1 MEIYLRHAFTTV
13 HLFITMICSKQ
24 LVYSDNFHKQKI
36 SECQDNTADCSA
48 GHGEPRNIRLSL
60 PRINGVKVGH
70 FQDMEL
76 TEGTKHTV
84 RTLSLQ
90 PPVFEISNFF
100 TDEECEMIIDLAQ
113 EKGMS
118 ETPLTQDNDQSD
130 NTDSIEDKFKAWDKN
145 EDKFIDKTEAIHIS
159 EKRNTYLREDDV
171 QEMFAALNLDQ
182 DKDGK
187 LSMKEL
193 EKTSLKDLNAYFDK
207 EKLAKPRLRSH
218 NSQQVWLWHDEDE
231 LLQYEGLLEDYH
243 DRLQQL
249 TKLPRP
255 IIEQSEPVQV
265 VHYKEQGHYHCHH
278 DSQAISHDKPCC
290 MYGSSDCRLCRYLTI
305 VVFLN
310 DVDEGGECAFPLADN
325 TTFSWQAW
333 SNESIQSCNMVKHC
347 DKSNLVI
354 KPQKGKALL
363 WYNHLYDGSRR
374 WLGELDPLS
383 YQGSCHVQKGE
394 KWVAKIWVNI
404 NGDGKEELRAWK
416 MGHNWLAR
424 NNYNKEIVNA
434 LHSEIHEKTG
444 VENKYTRDMNKNI
457 AMDVKNEDLSKVD
470 VHTVKEENTKSG
482 VNQLSSSDTSDSDE
496 EASVVNV
503 DDVPELAPKSPRLA
517 RTETSTPLPLTEEQM
532 IPKGPAIG
540 HLPLKEFQGNRIVQ
554 SIMLLLEE
562 LDQVELE
569 IIARNLH
576 TKLKLVCVPLI
587 MNPMGRI

>member
-1 MEIYLRHAFTTV
+1 MELHLHHALATV
-13 HLFITMICSKQ
+13 HIFITVICSKQ
-24 LVYSDNFHKQKI
+24 LVYSDNFHKQL
-36 SECQDNTADCSA
+36 SECQDSTADCSA
-48 GHGEPRNIRLSL
+48 GHHEPRNIHLRL

-70 FQDMEL
+70 IQEMEL
-76 TEGTKHTV
+76 TEGAKHTV

-90 PPVFEISNFF
+90 PPVFEIPNFF

-118 ETPLTQDNDQSD
+118 EIPLTENNDNSGNEDL
-130 NTDSIEDKFKAWDKN
+130 IEHKFKAWDKN
-145 EDKFIDKTEAIHIS
+145 EDEFIDKTEALHIP
-159 EKRNTYLREDDV
+159 EKRNIYSTEDDV
-171 QEMFAALNLDQ
+171 LEMFAALNLDQ
-182 DKDGK
+182 DEDGK

-193 EKTSLKDLNAYFDK
+193 EQTSLEDLNAYFDK

-218 NSQQVWLWHDEDE
+218 NNQQVWLWHDEDE

-249 TKLPRP
+249 TKLPKP
-255 IIEQSEPVQV
+255 IIEQSEPMQV

-278 DSQAISHDKPCC
+278 DSQSITHDKPCC

-305 VVFLN
+305 MVFLN

-333 SNESIQSCNMVKHC
+333 SNESVQRCNMVKHC

-354 KPQKGKALL
+354 KPQRGKALL
-363 WYNHLYDGSRR
+363 WYNHLYDGTRG

-383 YQGSCHVQKGE
+383 YQGSCYVQKGD
-394 KWVAKIWVNI
+394 KWVAKIWINI
-404 NGDGKEELRAWK
+404 NGDGDEELRVWK
-416 MGHNWLAR
+416 MGHNWLAK
-424 NNYNKEIVNA
+424 NNYNEEIVNA
-434 LHSEIHEKTG
+434 LRSEIHQ
-444 VENKYTRDMNKNI
+444 NKYARDINENI
-457 AMDVKNEDLSKVD
+457 AVNIKNEHLSKED
-470 VHTVKEENTKSG
+470 AAITANEENTKSD
-482 VNQLSSSDTSDSDE
+482 VNEQSSRDTSDSDE
-496 EASVVNV
+496 EATVVSL
-503 DDVPELAPKSPRLA
+503 DDVPELTPKSPKLA

-532 IPKGPAIG
+532 TPKGPEIG